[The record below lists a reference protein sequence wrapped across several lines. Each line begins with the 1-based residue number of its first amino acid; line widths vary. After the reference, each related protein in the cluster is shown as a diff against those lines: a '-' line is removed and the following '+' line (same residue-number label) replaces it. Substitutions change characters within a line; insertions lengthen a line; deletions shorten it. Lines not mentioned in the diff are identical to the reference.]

1 MKSIQRFL
9 GRFLIGLFVCF
20 LVFFVANIA
29 GLTIYLRVLYDT
41 HEGDEDFSPTWA
53 VRDTVEGETPAAA
66 ATSLMVTAMI
76 CSSRIDIASIVKPF
90 ARNVNVCAKSCANR
104 AMRHSAY
111 LRQLSQRIF
120 CCVVENVESLF
131 LP

>member
-29 GLTIYLRVLYDT
+29 GLTVYLRVLYDT

-53 VRDTVEGETPAAA
+53 VRDTVEGLTKQDGEYQPHPSWKNCAR
-66 ATSLMVTAMI
+66 TAPGP
-76 CSSRIDIASIVKPF
+76 CSWTTTG
-90 ARNVNVCAKSCANR
+90 
-104 AMRHSAY
+104 M
-111 LRQLSQRIF
+111 
-120 CCVVENVESLF
+120 
-131 LP
+131 